1 MAYIV
6 TPRKKHE
13 TNHQTIHAEL
23 TRLLR
28 QKQFAAAPQM
38 SAFLRYIVTE
48 ALEGR
53 AHAIKAYS
61 VGVDAL
67 GKPDTFDA
75 QNDPSVRVLAL
86 RLRKALAA
94 AYASDQAPMA
104 MIELKTGSYV
114 PEFLSVDNDGTD
126 NPDAHYVS
134 GAQEHAVDADVA
146 RPTVSSAAMAMSSH
160 ANDLAP
166 ETNSV
171 NISRTRVEAVE
182 APGTSARV
190 IVMAMVTILFCA
202 LLTLDRVGASQFSA
216 WMGSLERAF
225 PGAYASLNTASPD
238 QPLSEGSNTAL
249 PSILVMEQRFPSS
262 KLSDASVL
270 LSSTLVQDR
279 RVQVSRSNIAPDLPK
294 LKRSDYTILL
304 DKYKFD
310 GESSV
315 SLQVIS
321 SHTGALIYSTSMAFD
336 NSSMV
341 FSNADIQ
348 QLERLARYLASP
360 AGPVFKHYCSD
371 DTRATSHACNVSEVV
386 RPFT

>member
-126 NPDAHYVS
+126 IPDAHYVS
-134 GAQEHAVDADVA
+134 GAQEHADVA
-146 RPTVSSAAMAMSSH
+146 RPTGASSEIALSSY

-166 ETNSV
+166 ETNSA
-171 NISRTRVEAVE
+171 NIPRNRAEAVE
-182 APGTSARV
+182 APNTSARV

-202 LLTLDRVGASQFSA
+202 LLTMDRVGASHFST
-216 WMGSLERAF
+216 WIGSLERVF
-225 PGAYASLNTASPD
+225 PGAYASLNTASPNE
-238 QPLSEGSNTAL
+238 PLSAGSNTAL

-336 NSSMV
+336 NSSVV

-371 DTRATSHACNVSEVV
+371 DTRATSHACNLSEVV
-386 RPFT
+386 RPLT